1 MDFDKEDAFSGE
13 CGAKKKMKQFY
24 MGVKCR

>member
-1 MDFDKEDAFSGE
+1 MDFEKEDALSGE

-24 MGVKCR
+24 MGVKCC